1 MCIILASVKI
11 LFYCR
16 CLSTLVAIET
26 LNFHRLM
33 LGKSCPLGFL
43 LVPFLFSAVLIVC
56 VPLPFGVYGRLW
68 NLIVL
73 VPDHDLFIYF
83 TLGKRK
89 LAFIAISLQIF

>member
-1 MCIILASVKI
+1 MKI

-16 CLSTLVAIET
+16 CLNTLVAMEI

-43 LVPFLFSAVLIVC
+43 LVMFLFSAVSIIC
-56 VPLPFGVYGRLW
+56 VPFPFGVYGRMS

-73 VPDHDLFIYF
+73 VPDHCLFIYF
-83 TLGKRK
+83 IMGK
-89 LAFIAISLQIF
+89 